1 MQILNKWLYFI
12 KIHPKKI
19 GFLAVLLIVYY
30 FSLPK
35 ILFNDAYS
43 TVIDSAEGTLLGAK
57 IADDG
62 QWRFPEADSVPSK
75 FKKCITTYEDNH
87 FYKHIGFNPISM
99 LNAMNQNRKA
109 GKIIR
114 GGSTLT
120 QQVIRLHRKNK
131 TRTYKEK
138 FIEIILATRLEL
150 RHSKEKILALYASHA
165 PFGGNIVG
173 LDAAAWR
180 FFGQNAH
187 NLSWAESATLAVL
200 PNAPGLIH
208 VNKNRISLQRKRDAL
223 LKKLHLNK
231 VIDKTTYELALIE
244 PLPEQTYSLPQIAPH
259 LLSKV
264 MQKNKG
270 KRIQTSVNIELQNK
284 VNEIVKQHYLNL
296 KQNHVYNASVLV
308 VDIKSRQILVYV
320 GNTPT
325 DVAHQKDVDIIDK
338 PRSTGSIL
346 KPFLYT
352 ATLNNGKILPN
363 TLIPDIPTQ
372 IGNYRPENFS
382 LEYQG
387 AVPAGIA
394 LARSLNIPSV
404 RMLQDYGLDKFY
416 HDLNKL
422 QLKDINKGTSHYGL
436 SLILGGAES
445 NLWDLCKAY
454 AFMASTVNHYDET
467 QGKYYENELSD
478 LSYLSDF
485 KPNFGKKKNTYSIFD
500 AGSIYT
506 TFQTL
511 LKANRPESE
520 ENWEFF
526 DHSMQ
531 IAWKTGTSFGFRDA
545 WAIGITP
552 QHVVGIWIGN
562 ADGEG
567 RPELTGLNTA
577 APLLFDVFKLLSRS
591 KWFARPYDEMTKVP
605 ICSKSGYRAG
615 EYCDAVDSLWIPRN
629 GLKTQPCP
637 YHKLIHLDATET
649 YQVNTSCESSDH
661 IVHKSWFVLPP
672 AQAYYFQMN
681 NPFYKPLP
689 PFRQD
694 CIGNNGN
701 EMEFISPFANEQI
714 FLPKDFNEQHSKLI
728 LKVKHSQPNV
738 KIYWYLDEVYLTTT
752 SHIHEYAILP
762 QKGKHNITIVDE
774 FGNEKQRIFKI
785 L

>member
-1 MQILNKWLYFI
+1 MQFFNNRLNFI
-12 KIHPKKI
+12 KKHPKKL
-19 GFLAVLLIVYY
+19 GFLAIILVVYY

-35 ILFNDAYS
+35 ILFNDSYS
-43 TVIDSAEGTLLGAK
+43 TVIDSTEGILLGAK

-75 FKKCITTYEDNH
+75 FKKCITTYEDKH
-87 FYKHIGFNPISM
+87 FYKHLGFNPIAM
-99 LNAMNQNRKA
+99 FNAMNQNRKA

-150 RHSKEKILALYASHA
+150 RYSKGKILSLYASHA

-180 FFGQNAH
+180 FFGQSAH

-208 VNKNRISLQRKRDAL
+208 VNKNRSSLLRKRDAL
-223 LKKLHLNK
+223 LKKLYINK
-231 VIDKTTYELALIE
+231 VIDKITYELALIE

-259 LLSKV
+259 LLTKV
-264 MQKNKG
+264 MKKNKG
-270 KRIQTSVNIELQNK
+270 ERIQTSINIELQNK
-284 VNEIVKQHYLNL
+284 VNEVVKQHYLNL

-308 VDIKSRQILVYV
+308 VDVKTRQILTYV

-325 DVAHQKDVDIIDK
+325 DVAHQKEVDIIDK

-352 ATLNNGKILPN
+352 ATLNSGKITPN

-394 LARSLNIPSV
+394 LARSLNIPAV

-416 HDLNKL
+416 YDLNKL
-422 QLKDINKGTSHYGL
+422 KLKNINKGTSHYGL

-478 LSYLSDF
+478 LSYLTDF

-506 TFQTL
+506 TLQTL
-511 LKANRPESE
+511 LKVNRPESE

-552 QHVVGIWIGN
+552 KYVVGIWIGN

-577 APLLFDVFKLLSRS
+577 APLLFDVFKLLPQS
-591 KWFARPYDEMTKVP
+591 KWFAPPYDEMTKVP

-615 EYCDAVDSLWIPRN
+615 EFCDTVDSLWISRN
-629 GLKTQPCP
+629 GLKTQLCP
-637 YHKLIHLDATET
+637 YHKLIHLDPTET

-661 IVHKSWFVLPP
+661 IIHKSWFVLPP
-672 AQAYYFQMN
+672 TQAYYFQLN

-701 EMEFISPFANEQI
+701 EMEFISPYANEQI

-738 KIYWYLDEVYLTTT
+738 KIYWYLDEFYLTTT
-752 SHIHEYAILP
+752 SHIHEYAIQP
-762 QKGKHNITIVDE
+762 QKGKHVITIVDE
-774 FGNEKQRIFKI
+774 FGNERQRIFKI